1 MNWASA
7 TLLSTIIM
15 GWVSLIDSHLLSQR
29 MPGLR
34 TFLIPT
40 GVIHLFSGLVIFF
53 SYPLPEGLG
62 VLPVL
67 AVLISSAIRTVG
79 LIIMLEAFKRE
90 EVSRVIPIVH
100 TSPVFVAIM
109 AAPLL
114 GETLSYM
121 QWLAI
126 IIVVAGAI
134 IVTAEKSPS
143 ASTGQLSKPFL
154 LLFVSSLLLA
164 IADIGRK
171 YALGYMSFWNGFSL
185 SEITTSVL
193 FLLFALRPH
202 TLRQI
207 RDMKHR
213 NASLGLLTF
222 SESLA
227 LVAIMLSFWAV
238 KNGPVSL
245 VVTIMGSRPVF
256 VAVFS
261 FVLGFISPRFL
272 LAKTVGRRVLVLRF
286 LATALIVGGISI
298 IYLT

>member
-1 MNWASA
+1 MNWASTA
-7 TLLSTIIM
+7 VLSTIVM
-15 GWVSLIDSHLLSQR
+15 GWVSIIDSHLLSQR

-34 TFLIPT
+34 AFLIPV
-40 GVIHLFSGLVIFF
+40 GILHLFISLVLLYLF
-53 SYPLPEGLG
+53 PLPEDLG

-67 AVLISSAIRTVG
+67 AVLVSSAIRAVG
-79 LIIMLEAFKRE
+79 LVIMLEAFKRE

-100 TSPVFVAIM
+100 TSPVFVALM

-114 GETLSYM
+114 GETLGYM

-134 IVTAEKSPS
+134 IVSAEKSPS
-143 ASTGQLSKPFL
+143 AFAGQLSKPFL
-154 LLFVSSLLLA
+154 LLFLSSLLIA
-164 IADIGRK
+164 ISDIARK
-171 YALGYMSFWNGFSL
+171 YALGYMSFWNGFSI
-185 SEITTSVL
+185 SEITMSVL

-202 TLRQI
+202 NLRQL

-213 NASLGLLTF
+213 NASVGLLTF

-227 LVAIMLSFWAV
+227 LVGIMLSFWAV

-245 VVTIMGSRPVF
+245 VATIIGSRPVF

-261 FVLGFISPRFL
+261 FVMGFISPRFL
-272 LAKTVGRRVLVLRF
+272 LVKSTDRRVLVLRF
-286 LATALIVGGISI
+286 LATVLIVGGISI